1 MMLFEDSLTQVGDR
15 WCKRVVISKEH
26 PMYDE
31 LVNNGEFK
39 SCFPGSID
47 EKKGLI
53 RGGLVYDPK
62 CICPKSFISSGVLIG
77 EGAYVEESCLLNFWS
92 NDTSVFYSHIR
103 GDQTKILRSK
113 IISLKGLDIV
123 NSQIID
129 STLETNR
136 GKISSGTITNSTNLE
151 CRGTYVEIVDSRI
164 DGAQLDYSRFRRDT
178 EIRIVDSVIEGRV
191 SIINKPYEIINS
203 MIVGGVY
210 GSNIYGVGD
219 KIKDKSLIWKEN

>member
-1 MMLFEDSLTQVGDR
+1 MLFEDSLTQVGDR

-39 SCFPGSID
+39 SCFPGNID

-92 NDTSVFYSHIR
+92 NDASVIYSHIR
-103 GDQTKILRSK
+103 GNRTKILRSK

-123 NSQIID
+123 NSQVTD
-129 STLETNR
+129 STLEVYR
-136 GKISSGTITNSTNLE
+136 GKISSSTITNSTNLE
-151 CRGTYVEIVDSRI
+151 CRGTYVEITNSKLNE
-164 DGAQLDYSRFRRDT
+164 AELDYSRLNRDT
-178 EIRIVDSVIEGRV
+178 EIKIEDSVIGDAAF
-191 SIINKPYEIINS
+191 IISNPRIIINS
-203 MIVGGVY
+203 MIMGGIHN
-210 GSNIYGVGD
+210 SSSKESIEN
-219 KIKDKSLIWKEN
+219 KSLIWKEK